1 MSDEAAWVT
10 ALNACTYHKILKERQ
25 ISHDKFWREYG
36 LYDEMIRHSGYP
48 GEIVPTI
55 LSRIEPESTILDIG
69 AGTGAFA
76 IPLAEAGHHV
86 IALDPSEYHLSI
98 LKSKGECEMICS
110 LWDEKA
116 AGEIPPVDYTLA
128 AYSFIDEGIT
138 SFLRR
143 AINHGKKGSFFIYRA
158 GERDPLLDFASG
170 PAEQISY
177 RHITAILEALGIEYL
192 LDGFIRNFHLPFEL
206 ALKRA
211 RNTLRT
217 EEEIVSFLRDHQ
229 RLHMEKEILQ
239 VAFRDEDMLI
249 TIRQ

>member
-1 MSDEAAWVT
+1 MDEQAWVS

-25 ISHDKFWREYG
+25 ISHDEFWREYG
-36 LYDEMIRHSGYP
+36 IYDEMIRNSGYP

-55 LSRIEPESTILDIG
+55 LSHIEPESTVLDIG

-76 IPLAEAGHHV
+76 IPLTEAGHHV

-98 LKSKGECEMICS
+98 LRSKGECETVCS

-116 AGEIPPVDYTLA
+116 AEEIPPVDYTIA

-138 SFLRR
+138 GFLTR
-143 AINHGKKGSFFIYRA
+143 AINHGEKGSFFIYRA

-177 RHITAILEALGIEYL
+177 RHITGILEALGIEYM
-192 LDGFIRNFHLPFEL
+192 LDGFIRDFHLPFDL
-206 ALKRA
+206 ALKRS

-217 EEEIVSFLRDHQ
+217 EEEILSFLGDHN
-229 RLHMEKEILQ
+229 RLHMENENLL

-249 TIRQ
+249 SVRR

>member
-1 MSDEAAWVT
+1 MKDEAAWVT

-25 ISHDKFWREYG
+25 ISHDEFWREYG
-36 LYDEMIRHSGYP
+36 IYDEMIRHSGYP

-55 LSRIEPESTILDIG
+55 LSRIEPGSTILDIG

-76 IPLAEAGHHV
+76 IPLTEAGHHV

-98 LKSKGECEMICS
+98 LTSKGECETICS

-116 AGEIPPVDYTLA
+116 AREIPPVDYTLA

-138 SFLRR
+138 DFLRR
-143 AINHGKKGSFFIYRA
+143 AIDHGKKGSFLIYRA
-158 GERDPLLDFASG
+158 GERDPLLDYAGG

-177 RHITAILEALGIEYL
+177 RHITGILEALGVGYK
-192 LDGFIRNFHLPFEL
+192 LDGFIRDFHLPFDL

-217 EEEIVSFLRDHQ
+217 EEEIRTFLRDHQ
-229 RLHMEKEILQ
+229 RLHMENGNLQ